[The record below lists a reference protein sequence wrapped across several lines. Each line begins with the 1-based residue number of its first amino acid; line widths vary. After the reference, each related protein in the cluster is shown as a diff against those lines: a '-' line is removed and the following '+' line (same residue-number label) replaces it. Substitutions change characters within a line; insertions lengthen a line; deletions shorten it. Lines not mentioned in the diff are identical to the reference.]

1 MTNSAKAQLATELM
15 QGDFS
20 FFKELTDK
28 IAALRKTGMTPA
40 DVKKAG
46 IPAIINKYTGMNI
59 DFSID
64 PSKGVNAYMMTPMM
78 DRNHPFF
85 SSRGFTFPI
94 ETKDLKYI
102 TKKGSLNVTEV
113 WTDDSTY
120 KVGGGW
126 SKVVVK
132 VKLLKGLMDLKT
144 FTDAGITAILLHE
157 LGHVYTYF
165 SLFGKLTRK
174 NFLTNEAIKEAL
186 STEPLEKRVQTLEI
200 LEKNLDINIRKKDEI
215 LQAPEKTRADLIES
229 IVIAET
235 CIKGGSTS
243 AFEGFDNRN
252 VEQIADQFAIFHG
265 AGADLAVAMH
275 ALYSEFGSVEALSTK
290 AFVIIELLKTF
301 MMLIILAQSPILAV
315 ILLILGM
322 PGQKIY
328 DDPQARVELMRKQLV
343 AGLKEAKN
351 DPVLRA
357 QLLDQIDTLET
368 LEGKL
373 KDRRTFYTLVYQTIT
388 PRGRTMYRQEV
399 FMKAVED
406 LLYND
411 TFLTAAKFGALTNE
425 N

>member
-1 MTNSAKAQLATELM
+1 MTSSVKPQLATELM
-15 QGDFS
+15 QSDFS

-28 IAALRKTGMTPA
+28 IASLRKTGMTPA
-40 DVKKAG
+40 DVKKAD
-46 IPAIINKYTGMNI
+46 IPAIISKYTGMNI

-64 PSKGVNAYMMTPMM
+64 PSNGINAYMMTPMM

-102 TKKGSLNVTEV
+102 SKKGKLNVTEV
-113 WTDDSTY
+113 WTDDSVY

-126 SKVVVK
+126 SKVIVK
-132 VKLLKGLMDLKT
+132 VKLLKGLMNEKT

-186 STEPLEKRVQTLEI
+186 SSEPLEKRVQTLEL
-200 LEKNLDINIRKKDEI
+200 LEKNLDIEIRKKEEI

-243 AFEGFDNRN
+243 VFEGFDNRN
-252 VEQIADQFAIFHG
+252 VEQIADQFAIYHG
-265 AGADLAVAMH
+265 AGGDLAEAMH
-275 ALYSEFGSVEALSTK
+275 TLYNEFGSIETISNT
-290 AFVIIELLKTF
+290 AFVIIELCKAFL
-301 MMLIILAQSPILAV
+301 MLVLLMQSPLVGI
-315 ILLILGM
+315 ILLILAI
-322 PGQKIY
+322 PGQKVY

-343 AGLKEAKN
+343 AGLKEAK
-351 DPVLRA
+351 DKPALKA
-357 QLLDQIDTLET
+357 QLLDQIDTLES

-411 TFLTAAKFGALTNE
+411 TFLTATKFGALADE